1 MSGKGA
7 SRGAGFCYI
16 WGVCG
21 LAALADSSLTETV
34 PASVTAPGKICGAL
48 PDWAMA
54 VAQVAATKLAAAT
67 ARAVM
72 R

>member
-1 MSGKGA
+1 
-7 SRGAGFCYI
+7 
-16 WGVCG
+16 

-34 PASVTAPGKICGAL
+34 PANVTARGKICGAL
-48 PDWAMA
+48 PDWATA